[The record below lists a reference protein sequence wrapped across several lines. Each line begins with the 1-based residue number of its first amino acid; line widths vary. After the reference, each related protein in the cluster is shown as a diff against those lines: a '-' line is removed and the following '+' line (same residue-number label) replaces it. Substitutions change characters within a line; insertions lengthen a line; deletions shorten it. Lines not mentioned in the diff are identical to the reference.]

1 MKEEIRYIRNCY
13 SCIAFGLC
21 FYFVFLPILMHLAA
35 IVEGLIYN
43 EMYLQRFVGRA
54 LGISMWWVYLSVTD
68 VRIVLKEITIWC
80 TCWFKI
86 YQTSRKSWDMDIK
99 SICPDLLLMW
109 HWQGFVAFNLL
120 CLKAS
125 IWVRAKFQMWLTIIV
140 SFPRWYLS
148 PVVSFSVSE
157 DEMTKCHFVKVSWL
171 QCVISDFVKSDIQI
185 YWILTHVTV
194 WVMVT
199 KGMLFICCRCKYIPN
214 YILIYRSLEITVEN
228 YMKHLF
234 QNS

>member
-54 LGISMWWVYLSVTD
+54 LGISMWWVYLTVTD

-86 YQTSRKSWDMDIK
+86 YQTSRKSWDMDINLYVQTFCWCDTDK
-99 SICPDLLLMW
+99 ALWLLIFCAWKQAFELGPSFKCD
-109 HWQGFVAFNLL
+109 WQ
-120 CLKAS
+120 
-125 IWVRAKFQMWLTIIV
+125 
-140 SFPRWYLS
+140 
-148 PVVSFSVSE
+148 
-157 DEMTKCHFVKVSWL
+157 
-171 QCVISDFVKSDIQI
+171 
-185 YWILTHVTV
+185 
-194 WVMVT
+194 
-199 KGMLFICCRCKYIPN
+199 
-214 YILIYRSLEITVEN
+214 
-228 YMKHLF
+228 
-234 QNS
+234 